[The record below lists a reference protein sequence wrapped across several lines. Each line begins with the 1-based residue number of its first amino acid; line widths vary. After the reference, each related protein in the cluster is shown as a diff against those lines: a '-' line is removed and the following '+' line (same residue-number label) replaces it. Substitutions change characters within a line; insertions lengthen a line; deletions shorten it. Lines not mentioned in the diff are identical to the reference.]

1 MFVPHDDA
9 FLTGYNRLFRAAAM
23 GPSVVAEVKALE
35 VFVDRHCRPIIGN
48 ITHAHSPRTH
58 RLTLLSA
65 QISVHKERVPR

>member
-1 MFVPHDDA
+1 
-9 FLTGYNRLFRAAAM
+9 M

-35 VFVDRHCRPIIGN
+35 AFVDRHCRPINGN

-65 QISVHKERVPR
+65 QISVHEERVPR

>member
-9 FLTGYNRLFRAAAM
+9 FLNGYNRLFRAAAM

-35 VFVDRHCRPIIGN
+35 AFVDRHCRPIIGN

-58 RLTLLSA
+58 RLTLLA
-65 QISVHKERVPR
+65 AEICVHEERVPR